1 MTLMTWVTD
10 QDLINYGFDQ
20 SARTIIRQGISEYKR
35 EYPEDRHFQSS
46 SDSNVESA
54 SYSSSATTRRSTWGI
69 RSKHAKKEQQF
80 LSATENQSISNE
92 QGGHIGKET

>member
-1 MTLMTWVTD
+1 MFDWLSELNLAELIHKFHENGLVNMTLMTWVTD

-54 SYSSSATTRRSTWGI
+54 SYSSS
-69 RSKHAKKEQQF
+69 EV
-80 LSATENQSISNE
+80 L
-92 QGGHIGKET
+92 